1 VSFRYRFAF
10 ALDAAQAAADDA
22 RRRLAPASRAVREAA
37 ARLAESTRTRD
48 ASAPRAAG
56 SAWAWT
62 LRVDE
67 DTWHR
72 ACVRRADDCAR
83 DLRRAI
89 ERERERR
96 ERYDAAR
103 RRVDAFERHRA
114 RRRLAFEVL
123 QDRRDECERDE
134 ANASRR
140 GIPAA

>member
-1 VSFRYRFAF
+1 
-10 ALDAAQAAADDA
+10 
-22 RRRLAPASRAVREAA
+22 
-37 ARLAESTRTRD
+37 STRTRD
-48 ASAPRAAG
+48 ASASRAAG

-67 DTWHR
+67 DAWHR
-72 ACVRRADDCAR
+72 ACVRRADVCAL

-96 ERYDAAR
+96 EGYEAAR
-103 RRVDAFERHRA
+103 RRVEAFERHRA

-134 ANASRR
+134 ANAARR
-140 GIPAA
+140 GVPAA